1 MGVYYRVL
9 CFGMGMHLCGCTDD
23 SDGDI
28 QMIQYL
34 NHARENK
41 QDVQIETKR
50 GIMFGKIEKIWWD
63 DLDDVVIL
71 ISDTGKR
78 KQFTVRE
85 IINLEFL

>member
-34 NHARENK
+34 NHAKENK
-41 QDVQIETKR
+41 QDVQIETKK
-50 GIMFGKIEKIWWD
+50 GVMFG
-63 DLDDVVIL
+63 
-71 ISDTGKR
+71 
-78 KQFTVRE
+78 
-85 IINLEFL
+85 

>member
-1 MGVYYRVL
+1 MGVCYRVL
-9 CFGMGMHLCGCTDD
+9 CFGMGMHLRGCPND

-34 NHARENK
+34 NHAKENK
-41 QDVQIETKR
+41 QDVQIETKK
-50 GIMFGKIEKIWWD
+50 GIMFGKIEKIWLD

-71 ISDTGKR
+71 ISDTGQR

-85 IINLEFL
+85 ITNLEIL